1 MHRSKRRWCPKK
13 QTRLRSTSIYPMFI
27 DESEDDEAVEQ
38 HFVEAQT
45 MEKDTREENIIKVEE
60 QLSLEIQVEIQQATE
75 V

>member
-1 MHRSKRRWCPKK
+1 
-13 QTRLRSTSIYPMFI
+13 MFI